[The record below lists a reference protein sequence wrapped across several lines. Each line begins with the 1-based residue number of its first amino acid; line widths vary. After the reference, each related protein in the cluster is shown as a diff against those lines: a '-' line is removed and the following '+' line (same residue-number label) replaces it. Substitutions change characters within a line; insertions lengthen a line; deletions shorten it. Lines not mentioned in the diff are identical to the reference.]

1 MLLASRN
8 LVTDQVMQLHYQ
20 KYINELKLR
29 LIFFSAK
36 QALQQVTVKRYLKTV
51 KSRRRCSRHRF
62 TWNNINDDY
71 STDDNTTGN
80 TFEINSEENPKSNNY
95 GPEATIFAQVSNQ
108 VMKIDF
114 QTLRLP
120 SQAWKVKLVGEGA
133 DDAGGVF
140 DDTMSEM
147 CKEVIDVKLNLLIK
161 TPNAKDEVGLH
172 R

>member
-1 MLLASRN
+1 MPFPS
-8 LVTDQVMQLHYQ
+8 T
-20 KYINELKLR
+20 
-29 LIFFSAK
+29 AK

-51 KSRRRCSRHRF
+51 KSRRRWSRHRF
-62 TWNNINDDY
+62 TWNNNDYSGDDY
-71 STDDNTTGN
+71 AGNSFENDEEIPKTNT
-80 TFEINSEENPKSNNY
+80 NY

-147 CKEVIDVKLNLLIK
+147 CKEVVDAKLNLLIK

>member
-1 MLLASRN
+1 MPFPS
-8 LVTDQVMQLHYQ
+8 T
-20 KYINELKLR
+20 
-29 LIFFSAK
+29 AK

-51 KSRRRCSRHRF
+51 KSRRRFSRHRF
-62 TWNNINDDY
+62 TWNNNDY
-71 STDDNTTGN
+71 SGDENDE
-80 TFEINSEENPKSNNY
+80 EIPMASNNY

-147 CKEVIDVKLNLLIK
+147 CKEVVDAKLNLLIK